1 MANSS
6 DNQQKSASMAG
17 FIWSKTAF
25 MVEALILLVVLIASM
40 AVFTQLFA
48 RSWTRANESDRL
60 TNAVVVAQNAAE
72 EFCSDPVA
80 VKNGQTVG
88 QGIAKNG
95 SGNFKVECKVTETSK
110 EAGTLYT
117 ANISVSDGEG
127 VVYQVTSSQYVS
139 GAN

>member
-1 MANSS
+1 MANSFN
-6 DNQQKSASMAG
+6 DRRKTASMAG

-48 RSWTRANESDRL
+48 RSWTRANDSDRL

-72 EFCSDPVA
+72 EFCSDPAA

-95 SGNFKVECKVTETSK
+95 TDEFKVNCTITETAK
-110 EAGTLYT
+110 DAGTLYT
-117 ANISVSDGEG
+117 ANISVSDDEG
-127 VVYQVTSSQYVS
+127 VAYQVTSSQYVS
-139 GAN
+139 EAN